1 MPHYLS
7 NRGKL
12 LLMQGDWDDAAAGDY
27 SIGLIVNTSA
37 ATPAAFDTQAE
48 INPLNFVSDLTALT
62 GFIEA
67 AWAGYARTAL
77 TRSAA
82 SEDDT
87 NNRVNMDAA
96 DVVFAAAAVETTRT
110 HCIGAFIF
118 KTGASDAARALMS
131 VAIWGTAVA
140 LNGSS
145 LTVTITDAVR
155 AS

>member
-1 MPHYLS
+1 MPNYLS

-12 LLMQGDWDDAAAGDY
+12 LLMQGDWDDVAAGD
-27 SIGLIVNTSA
+27 IFLGLIVNTSA

-48 INPLNFVSDLTALT
+48 INPLNFVADLTALT
-62 GFIEA
+62 GFVEA
-67 AWAGYARTAL
+67 SWAGYARTAL
-77 TRSAA
+77 TRTAA

-96 DVVFAAAAVETTRT
+96 DVVFASAAVVTTYT
-110 HCIGAFIF
+110 HCIGGFIF
-118 KTGASDAARALMS
+118 KTGASDAARPLIS
-131 VAIWGTAVA
+131 VALWSAAVA

-145 LTVTITDAVR
+145 LTVGIADAYR